1 MAAECRLT
9 EATSAPTVSTSLPR
23 ARTLLFLVAVAA
35 YLTSLG
41 NGFAYDDNWFIVGN
55 PVVTEAL
62 IADAF
67 LEPAWPDA
75 PQGVGNYRPVVL
87 TSFAVEWAVFGGDE
101 LGFHVVSVLA
111 QGLISLLV
119 LALLLRFVPLLPAF
133 LASLVFAVHPV
144 HVEAVANV
152 MGRAELYAALGYL
165 GACLVYLNWRP
176 AGGLRRGLRLLA
188 LAALSLFA
196 MGSKEIAVTLPA
208 ALIALELFRHSDAGL
223 RQRFREEALTIVGLV
238 AVMALYVIVRGEV
251 LGTFTG
257 ESASPA
263 LLGLSVPERLLTAL
277 TVWPHYLRLMFFP
290 LDLSADYGPGVILPT
305 HSLTLE
311 AISGAVLIVALLG
324 GAWLLRRRAPTVS
337 LGALWFFVTILPVSN
352 LVVRAD
358 IVLAERTLYLP
369 SVGLALGIAG
379 MVHHLAGEIPM
390 ARRRVLLGLF
400 AVFVVGMF
408 VRTVTRNP
416 AWMDTYSVVST
427 LAADHPESWLAL
439 RARGGGLERVG
450 ALAEA
455 GDVYDIALAGAPN
468 NYQLLVEVAGF
479 KHRIGDHEGAEELL
493 ARAIQLLPDYSVA
506 YERLSEQKLLDGDGR
521 SAHAVAL
528 AGLARVGSHRGLW
541 ALVSESYVAKGDLDA
556 AVRAR
561 RAALGQDSTSVSD
574 WTRLGDLLELAGDTV
589 SAEAARAHATS
600 RP

>member
-1 MAAECRLT
+1 
-9 EATSAPTVSTSLPR
+9 
-23 ARTLLFLVAVAA
+23 
-35 YLTSLG
+35 
-41 NGFAYDDNWFIVGN
+41 
-55 PVVTEAL
+55 
-62 IADAF
+62 
-67 LEPAWPDA
+67 
-75 PQGVGNYRPVVL
+75 
-87 TSFAVEWAVFGGDE
+87 
-101 LGFHVVSVLA
+101 
-111 QGLISLLV
+111 
-119 LALLLRFVPLLPAF
+119 
-133 LASLVFAVHPV
+133 
-144 HVEAVANV
+144 
-152 MGRAELYAALGYL
+152 
-165 GACLVYLNWRP
+165 
-176 AGGLRRGLRLLA
+176 
-188 LAALSLFA
+188 
-196 MGSKEIAVTLPA
+196 
-208 ALIALELFRHSDAGL
+208 
-223 RQRFREEALTIVGLV
+223 
-238 AVMALYVIVRGEV
+238 
-251 LGTFTG
+251 
-257 ESASPA
+257 
-263 LLGLSVPERLLTAL
+263 
-277 TVWPHYLRLMFFP
+277 
-290 LDLSADYGPGVILPT
+290 
-305 HSLTLE
+305 
-311 AISGAVLIVALLG
+311 
-324 GAWLLRRRAPTVS
+324 
-337 LGALWFFVTILPVSN
+337 
-352 LVVRAD
+352 
-358 IVLAERTLYLP
+358 
-369 SVGLALGIAG
+369 
-379 MVHHLAGEIPM
+379 M

-455 GDVYDIALAGAPN
+455 GDVYDIALEFAPN